1 MKIIFIVFDPRKE
14 GGIGNIGGRAW
25 HGHVLLCYPRY
36 ALAEIKD
43 CEISGQDDHE
53 RLLVVFSEGLVGAVL
68 VGDEVPLRSGP
79 VSLAHPEVGVRRLSV
94 VAERGDEE
102 RLRIHHDDSM
112 EKV

>member
-1 MKIIFIVFDPRKE
+1 M
-14 GGIGNIGGRAW
+14 
-25 HGHVLLCYPRY
+25 LLCYPRY

-94 VAERGDEE
+94 VTERGDEE
-102 RLRIHHDDSM
+102 RLRIHNDDSK
-112 EKV
+112 EEGTS